1 MTYQQLTRTL
11 SVIILAATCYFLYL
25 AFQLKH
31 AYVYPRFCLFA
42 VLGLSIIVF
51 IVSLHEE
58 KQERAEALA
67 AGHELEKEEIINI
80 GVILTIVVPIVT
92 AMFWHNLSFL
102 VCSIIMMLVL
112 MLYGKCGIVK
122 SILISVVVSA
132 FLQWAFY
139 NQFHVRVPTLPFWP
153 R

>member
-11 SVIILAATCYFLYL
+11 TVIILVAACYFLYL

-67 AGHELEKEEIINI
+67 TGHELEKEEVINV
-80 GVILTIVVPIVT
+80 GVVLSIVIPLVS
-92 AMFWHNLSFL
+92 AMFWSNLSFL
-102 VCSIIMMLVL
+102 VCSIIMMLIL

-122 SILISVVVSA
+122 SVIISVAVSA